1 MKKLFISMLAVAA
14 LASCSQEDV
23 IVADKGDLIGF
34 NSFVENATRADY
46 STTDINTINVY
57 GTVNNVL
64 IYNYTP
70 VTRPSTVAGQGYN
83 AVWKCDVKQYWID
96 GASYKFIALVDVP
109 KTDITAYDTYG
120 MPTSFTYT
128 ADGVTDVLCDDYAT
142 TGQKTGN
149 GTVPFTFNHL
159 LSKVNF
165 TVVNGT
171 PDAEGYSFEVKNIAF
186 NGATKA
192 TYDVVNKKWIDLTEK
207 KATILGNERKV
218 PVDGVE
224 TTVKDIVVDSK
235 DASAEL
241 DTEVL
246 FLPGEYTISFTVD
259 ILYNGKPVTT
269 TNYPATGTTYKHKLD
284 ANNSYNFKV
293 NVAVGQLI
301 EFSVEKQPE
310 WTTPSN
316 TVELK

>member
-224 TTVKDIVVDSK
+224 TTVKDIVVASK
-235 DASAEL
+235 AASAEL
-241 DTEVL
+241 AKEVL

-259 ILYNGKPVTT
+259 ILYGGKLVTT
-269 TNYPATGTTYKHKLD
+269 TNYPATEGAYKHTLA

-301 EFSVEKQPE
+301 EFTVEKQPT

-316 TVELK
+316 EVVLQ